1 MPNKNYYDILG
12 IPKNADEK
20 EIKKA
25 YRKLAM
31 KWHPDKNPEN
41 KTQAEEKFK
50 EISLAYDVLS
60 DKKKKNQYDTFG
72 EAGLNNT
79 NSANFNPNDIFK
91 NFFNN
96 GFTSQGTPFN
106 FSFQQSY
113 TTRTPKSTFTFDN
126 LREMNRIE
134 VKHEIKCTLEEFY
147 KGTTKKIKLNKRIQD
162 SNSRLITNVEKIL
175 EIQIRPGYKS
185 GTKIRFE
192 GEGDELIGQPRQD
205 LVFVLKERKHDKFQ
219 RDGDNL
225 IYDVNI
231 SITESLCGFSKTIE
245 GIDGISFNLVV
256 DVCSP
261 PEGVHIIKNKGMKKK
276 SSGYGDL
283 IVKYNIKFP
292 KKLSNSNKEIIKSL
306 CL

>member
-1 MPNKNYYDILG
+1 MPNKNYYDILE
-12 IPKNADEK
+12 IPKTTDEK
-20 EIKKA
+20 GIKKA

-31 KWHPDKNPEN
+31 KWHPDKNPDN
-41 KTQAEEKFK
+41 TTQAEAKFK

-79 NSANFNPNDIFK
+79 NSANFNPDDIFK
-91 NFFNN
+91 NFFNKGYN
-96 GFTSQGTPFN
+96 NQGSPFN

-113 TTRTPKSTFTFDN
+113 TTRTPKSNFTFSN
-126 LREMNRIE
+126 LREMSRVE
-134 VKHEIKCTLEEFY
+134 VKHEIKCSLEEFY
-147 KGTTKKIKLNKRIQD
+147 KGTTKKLKLNKRIQN
-162 SNSRLITNVEKIL
+162 SNSRLITNIEKIL

-205 LVFVLKERKHDKFQ
+205 LVFILKERKHDRFH

-225 IYDVNI
+225 IYNINI
-231 SITESLCGFSKTIE
+231 SIIESLCGFSKSIE

-261 PEGVHIIKNKGMKKK
+261 SDGVHIINNKGMKKK
-276 SSGYGDL
+276 TSGYGDL
-283 IVKYNIKFP
+283 IVKYNINFP

-306 CL
+306 GL